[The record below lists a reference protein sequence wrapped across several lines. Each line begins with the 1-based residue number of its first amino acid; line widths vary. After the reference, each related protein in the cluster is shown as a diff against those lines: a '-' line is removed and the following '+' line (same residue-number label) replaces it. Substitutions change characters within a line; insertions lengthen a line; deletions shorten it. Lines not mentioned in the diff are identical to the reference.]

1 MKLEKIMKIVNEI
14 IKEMIDEYKEVD
26 LPPSSKHTALVWG
39 IAILLIIV
47 AIGITMSENE
57 VI

>member
-1 MKLEKIMKIVNEI
+1 
-14 IKEMIDEYKEVD
+14 MIDEYKEVD
-26 LPPSSKHTALVWG
+26 LPPSSKHTALGWG

>member
-26 LPPSSKHTALVWG
+26 LPPSSKHTALGWG